1 MNDDSELAKYLAD
14 YIMEEWDR
22 QYHNYNGEL
31 DGAIDNFLDDMSQTL
46 TNGIEA
52 FRGGANESR

>member
-14 YIMEEWDR
+14 YIMEEWAREYEKTD
-22 QYHNYNGEL
+22 EF
-31 DGAIDNFLDDMSQTL
+31 AFTVDNFLNNMTETV

-52 FRGGANESR
+52 YRGGANES